1 MFCPFL
7 VVLFGTSFGF
17 GIERTVIISD
27 KSYVDDMADDDRYML
42 RTECE
47 AYRKLYGTKL
57 SNVDLRINGI
67 EKNLEEIKGSIAD
80 MRSEIKD
87 EYKSLNGAF
96 SSFTV
101 EFRRQIIYILFISCV
116 ILVSVLV
123 GRSVD
128 FGWII

>member
-1 MFCPFL
+1 MVSTIL
-7 VVLFGTSFGF
+7 L
-17 GIERTVIISD
+17 
-27 KSYVDDMADDDRYML
+27 DMADDDRYML

-57 SNVDLRINGI
+57 LNVDIRINGI
-67 EKNLEEIKGSIAD
+67 EKNLEEIKASITD
-80 MRSEIKD
+80 MRTEIKD
-87 EYKSLNGAF
+87 EYKSLNNSF
-96 SSFTV
+96 NLFTV
-101 EFRRQIIYILFISCV
+101 EFRRQIIYILFVSCI

>member
-1 MFCPFL
+1 MFHPFRS
-7 VVLFGTSFGF
+7 VLFGTSSSNGWL
-17 GIERTVIISD
+17 RTVIIGGKYYS
-27 KSYVDDMADDDRYML
+27 DDMADDDRYML

-57 SNVDLRINGI
+57 TNVDLRINGI

-80 MRSEIKD
+80 MRSEIKG

-96 SSFTV
+96 SAFTV
-101 EFRRQIIYILFISCV
+101 EFRRQIIYILFVSCV
-116 ILVSVLV
+116 ILISVLV

-128 FGWII
+128 FGWIL